1 MRKYTWSICLGTR
14 SGGHPI
20 CVTFQS
26 CLDIV
31 WGGLWSSCCR
41 LAHSGMLSACGFT
54 LQLTA
59 GFLTYADNL
68 PPSWSTIKMLCK
80 FLLKTW
86 VVHYLRYI
94 VLTVY
99 MILVGDLVPKDVW
112 NSCNE
117 TKPFFF
123 LLQKISVR
131 NFLLCLKTIITCSHL
146 YYSENK
152 TDNYIRSNV
161 KDRNSAFSSFMSC
174 SPWFVNLLDRHCIV
188 GASPH
193 LLNWIQI
200 QILPFPIKKNLSG
213 FFRLEKGMKLQ
224 NQREKQMGLSTTE
237 CWPSLSIGFQS
248 SLLIWEFSKQ

>member
-54 LQLTA
+54 LQLTV
-59 GFLTYADNL
+59 GFLTHADNL

-123 LLQKISVR
+123 FLLQKKISVR

-152 TDNYIRSNV
+152 IKQIIILGHMSKTETAP
-161 KDRNSAFSSFMSC
+161 SAVSC
-174 SPWFVNLLDRHCIV
+174 LALL
-188 GASPH
+188 
-193 LLNWIQI
+193 
-200 QILPFPIKKNLSG
+200 
-213 FFRLEKGMKLQ
+213 
-224 NQREKQMGLSTTE
+224 GLWTF
-237 CWPSLSIGFQS
+237 LIGTA
-248 SLLIWEFSKQ
+248 